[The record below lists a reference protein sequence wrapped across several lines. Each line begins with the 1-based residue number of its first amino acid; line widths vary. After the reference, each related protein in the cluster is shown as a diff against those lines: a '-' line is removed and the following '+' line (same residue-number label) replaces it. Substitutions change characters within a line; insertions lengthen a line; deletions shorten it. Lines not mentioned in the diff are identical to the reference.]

1 MLTLPDAI
9 VSLLIPFATLF
20 TSPTWRKAQVL
31 LVGAILTPGQRTV
44 AAALRVMGRSDH
56 RDYARYHEV
65 LNRAVWSPRAAARIL
80 LVLLLQHLDG
90 GDGPLVFGIDETLER
105 RRGAKIK
112 GRGIYRDAVRS
123 SRSQLVKASGLRW
136 ISLMWLGHVP
146 WAGRHWALPVLTVLA
161 PSTRY
166 YQQQGRRHKKLT
178 DWARQMVMQL
188 RRWLPQRPLA
198 LVGDN
203 SYAVLDLL
211 HCCQSLREPVTLIAR
226 LRLDAALYAPA
237 PARQPG
243 QNGRPPLKGARRPAL
258 KTILDQPQATW
269 ASVAVAWYDGATRTV
284 ELTSQTAVWYR
295 SGKSPVLIRWVL
307 IRDPQGSFATQALLC
322 TDPAADPTQILEW
335 FVLRWQLEVTPY
347 QVRGRLFQE
356 VRTHLGVE
364 TQRQWSDLAI
374 ARTTPVLLGIFSWI
388 TLAAHTLQKRHPMTQ
403 RKAAWYDKPSPTFVD
418 AIALVRRHLWLES
431 EGFSTSATDPDI
443 QELPVALYHRLVD
456 SLAYAA

>member
-1 MLTLPDAI
+1 M
-9 VSLLIPFATLF
+9 
-20 TSPTWRKAQVL
+20 

-44 AAALRVMGRSDH
+44 AAALRVMGRSDQ
-56 RDYARYHEV
+56 RDYTRYHEV
-65 LNRAVWSPRAAARIL
+65 LNRAVWSSREAARVL
-80 LVLLLQHLDG
+80 LVLLLQHLDR

-112 GRGIYRDAVRS
+112 ARAIYRDPVRS
-123 SRSQLVKASGLRW
+123 SRQQLGKASGLRW
-136 ISLMWLGHVP
+136 ISLMWPGHVP

-166 YQQQGRRHKKLT
+166 YQQRGRRHKKLT
-178 DWARQMVMQL
+178 DWALQMVMQL
-188 RRWLPQRPLA
+188 RRWLPQRPLG

-211 HCCQSLREPVTLIAR
+211 HFCQSLREPVTLIAR

-243 QNGRPPLKGARRPAL
+243 QNGRPPLKGARRPSLKAL
-258 KTILDQPQATW
+258 LDQPQVTW
-269 ASVAVAWYDGATRTV
+269 ASVAVAWYDGTTRTV

-295 SGKSPVLIRWVL
+295 SGKPPVLIRWVL

-322 TDPAADPTQILEW
+322 TNPSADPTQILEW
-335 FVLRWQLEVTPY
+335 FVLRWQLEVT
-347 QVRGRLFQE
+347 FQE

-374 ARTTPVLLGIFSWI
+374 ARTTPVLLGLFSW
-388 TLAAHTLQKRHPMTQ
+388 TALAARAIAFSKTMGVGEPDSVPAQ
-403 RKAAWYDKPSPTFVD
+403 RQPPSIFAGPDVFNLGNRKFRRWLLPPD
-418 AIALVRRHLWLES
+418 ENAIALPWPLT
-431 EGFSTSATDPDI
+431 GCKNSTP
-443 QELPVALYHRLVD
+443 
-456 SLAYAA
+456 